1 MSRPSKSALFAAAKR
16 WAAATIA
23 SILATAP
30 ELVAATDPKGRA
42 AIHLACAVRPGGPD
56 LGEPDGIATVAALLD
71 AGAGLETEVP
81 MDEDEGDFRAT
92 PLWYAVARGEN
103 PKLVQFL
110 LGRGA
115 DASTCLWAA
124 VWRDDAVLCG
134 ALLDAKP
141 RLDLRAHGE
150 TPIVYAARLR
160 RLRTLEL
167 LIEAGADPGIA
178 DAQGRTAVD
187 IALERRLP
195 QPIIDRLRALP
206 GRA

>member
-16 WAAATIA
+16 WDAAKIA
-23 SILATAP
+23 SILAASP

-42 AIHLACAVRPGGPD
+42 AIHLACAVKPGGAG
-56 LGEPDGIATVAALLD
+56 LGEPNGIATVAALLE
-71 AGAGLETEVP
+71 AGVGLETEVP

-92 PLWYAVARGEN
+92 PLWHAVARGEN
-103 PKLVQFL
+103 PTLVRFL

-124 VWRDDAVLCG
+124 VWRDDAVLCA

-150 TPIVYAARLR
+150 TPIVYAARLQ
-160 RLRTLEL
+160 RLRTLDL
-167 LIEAGADPGIA
+167 LITAGADPGIP
-178 DAQGRTAVD
+178 DAHGRTAVD
-187 IALERRLP
+187 IALALRLP
-195 QPIIDRLRALP
+195 QLIIDRLRALS
-206 GRA
+206 GHE